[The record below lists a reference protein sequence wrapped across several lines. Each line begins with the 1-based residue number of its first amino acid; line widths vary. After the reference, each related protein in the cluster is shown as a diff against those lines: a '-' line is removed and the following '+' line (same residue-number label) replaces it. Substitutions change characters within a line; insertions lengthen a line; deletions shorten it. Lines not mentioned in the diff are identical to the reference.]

1 MTSEGRTFNTIAS
14 NSRASNMAGWLF
26 GMLLLVVGVAN
37 LVLVH
42 PIPALGYGL
51 VALLYLPPVGNALKH
66 RFGVSIPLFIKIVL
80 AIVVVM
86 FTLGVSDLG
95 DMID

>member
-1 MTSEGRTFNTIAS
+1 MTSNG
-14 NSRASNMAGWLF
+14 RASNLAGWLF
-26 GMLLLVVGVAN
+26 ALLLLAIGIAN

-42 PIPALGYGL
+42 PVPALGYGL
-51 VALLYLPPVGNALKH
+51 VSLVYLPPVGDALKR
-66 RFGVSIPLFIKIVL
+66 RFGVSIPVSIKVVL